1 MLKNVAVAVVSRLEA
16 EFALQKG
23 EQRIAKGVFKMK
35 QVAKFSV
42 IVPAD
47 HFSAEQIEIFETT
60 AQRYGLPIT
69 LPLRA
74 DGYGN
79 LIISQGMSLRDA
91 QVLRRHISGL
101 GYPADVVNDT
111 SEPPRVSNAVSDTLV
126 VDAIDADF
134 ETQDAVSDIAAD
146 AWSSLEMPSLDLGL
160 FDGDES
166 NDSSLPSSDGAKEE
180 KTLSLSAMDLFKV
193 AQAKRDGMATQEV
206 SLADFKSL
214 AEKVH
219 QVEQLSEA
227 SSAHSV
233 NVPLLSQKM
242 PSKNLDSNL
251 QISPHTVAPAQAS
264 QKPIATPNIPAP
276 DLLTTVDAP
285 SLDIDESSLCAHAKE
300 DDTTQKPKDS
310 QSSAISVSH
319 HIDTGKDINTQ
330 SCEEFVQKKEP
341 QIRHNDLPESDLTP
355 SPSEKRS
362 HAFVACALVVIVL
375 LLAVVA
381 IHTYVAPISVIQSLV
396 QPLF

>member
-1 MLKNVAVAVVSRLEA
+1 MLENVAIAVVSRLEA

-23 EQRIAKGVFKMK
+23 GQRIAKGVFKMK

-111 SEPPRVSNAVSDTLV
+111 SETPRVSNAVSDTLV

-193 AQAKRDGMATQEV
+193 AQAKREGMATQEV

-219 QVEQLSEA
+219 PVGQLSEA
-227 SSAHSV
+227 NSAHSV
-233 NVPLLSQKM
+233 SVPLLSQKM
-242 PSKNLDSNL
+242 PSNSDSNL
-251 QISPHTVAPAQAS
+251 QISPHTVAPAQVS
-264 QKPIATPNIPAP
+264 QNPIATPNIPAP

-285 SLDIDESSLCAHAKE
+285 SLDIDESLLCAHAKE
-300 DDTTQKPKDS
+300 DDTAQNPKDS
-310 QSSAISVSH
+310 QSSAVSASH
-319 HIDTGKDINTQ
+319 NIDTGKDIDTQ
-330 SCEEFVQKKEP
+330 SRKEFVQKKEP
-341 QIRHNDLPESDLTP
+341 QIRHNDLPESNSMP

-362 HAFVACALVVIVL
+362 HAFVACALIVIVL

-381 IHTYVAPISVIQSLV
+381 IHTYIAPISAIQSLV